1 MQGVVRTL
9 LVLAVFGTGSWMG
22 LGRPNLAEL
31 QLRAVRPSWPALPSF
46 ASQPAPPP
54 TSSASG
60 DGERAI
66 EFAPLPASRDPSAMP
81 ARAPWPML
89 NPEASPAKA
98 WAIAEGPRKR
108 ANETRRLVTL
118 TFDDGPFPET
128 TPTLL
133 RMLAKQKIH
142 ATFFVVGRYL
152 DADDDR
158 GKASREVLENIVAAG
173 HLVGNHTH
181 DHQLLTSISHTQ
193 VLEQI
198 DRGSASIERVIGKRP
213 ILFRPPYG
221 QLDEFGQKAVR
232 ERGLDMIFW
241 SAEAR
246 DMERNDTDAMFTD
259 LVRQLTHKEGGIV
272 LLHDIRKPSIV
283 VLERLLA
290 FLRDRPYDPCKSE
303 KWGYVIV
310 DLPTYVREI
319 AAANDAP
326 VDPDDARAAC
336 TAKTS
341 AKAEAKKA
349 REAKKSRV
357 NLR

>member
-1 MQGVVRTL
+1 
-9 LVLAVFGTGSWMG
+9 MG
-22 LGRPNLAEL
+22 LGRPNVE
-31 QLRAVRPSWPALPSF
+31 QLRAARPPASWPSLPSF
-46 ASQPAPPP
+46 GARAPAPSS
-54 TSSASG
+54 SSAPEPSG
-60 DGERAI
+60 SAAPEKAPERAI
-66 EFAPLPASRDPSAMP
+66 EFAPLPASRDPAAMP
-81 ARAPWPML
+81 TRPPWPML

-108 ANETRRLVTL
+108 ANDGRRLVTL

-128 TPTLL
+128 TPTVL

-142 ATFFVVGRYL
+142 ATFFVIGRYL

-158 GKASREVLENIVAAG
+158 GKASREVLKSVVAAG

-181 DHQLLTSISHTQ
+181 DHQLLTSVSHTQ

-213 ILFRPPYG
+213 ILFRPPFG

-246 DMERNDTDAMFTD
+246 DMERNDTEAMFSD

-272 LLHDIRKPSIV
+272 LLHDIRKSSIV

-290 FLRDRPYDPCKSE
+290 FLRDRPYDPCTPE

-310 DLPTYVREI
+310 DLPTYLREI
-319 AAANDAP
+319 ATANEAP
-326 VDPDDARAAC
+326 VDPEDAAAAC
-336 TAKTS
+336 ETQTS
-341 AKAEAKKA
+341 AKAAAKA
-349 REAKKSRV
+349 AKSRKQKSRV
-357 NLR
+357 NRR